1 MPHVHTAY
9 MEFREAEPD
18 DAAAIREVARESLQ
32 ASYSLSPST
41 IDDAVERWYGAD
53 AVEEKT
59 ADEEDLLLVAED
71 DGEVVA
77 FSESVLVGDRGDV
90 QWLHVAPGRRG
101 EGIGD
106 SLYERTDEYLRERGA
121 ETIRGRVLQDN
132 AEGNEF
138 YERYGLTKVGE
149 TEVDIGDDTYVE
161 NVYVEEPDQ
170 RARMR
175 VVTGPGDRELFV
187 DEGDA
192 DRGADGP
199 FYVVYSDPEGQEK
212 YGYLCGACDSLAN
225 SMDSM
230 GRIECE
236 SCGNFRKPTR
246 WDAAYL

>member
-1 MPHVHTAY
+1 MK
-9 MEFREAEPD
+9 FREAEPA

-41 IDDAVERWYGAD
+41 IDDAVERWYAD
-53 AVEEKT
+53 DVVAGKIE
-59 ADEEDLLLVAED
+59 DEEDLLLVGAD

-77 FSESVLVGDRGDV
+77 FSESVLVEDRGDV

-101 EGIGD
+101 EGIGND
-106 SLYERTDEYLRERGA
+106 LYEHTDERLRERGTK
-121 ETIRGRVLQDN
+121 TIRGRVLRDN

-138 YERYGLTKVGE
+138 YERYGLSKVGE
-149 TEVDIGDDTYVE
+149 TEVEIGDDTYIE
-161 NVYVEEPDQ
+161 NVYVQEPRGADEV
-170 RARMR
+170 RPIS
-175 VVTGPGDRELFV
+175 GPGDRELFV
-187 DEGDA
+187 DEGEA

-199 FYVVYSDPEGQEK
+199 FYPVYTDPECNER
-212 YGYLCGACDSLAN
+212 YGYQCGNCGNLAN
-225 SMDSM
+225 SMDTM